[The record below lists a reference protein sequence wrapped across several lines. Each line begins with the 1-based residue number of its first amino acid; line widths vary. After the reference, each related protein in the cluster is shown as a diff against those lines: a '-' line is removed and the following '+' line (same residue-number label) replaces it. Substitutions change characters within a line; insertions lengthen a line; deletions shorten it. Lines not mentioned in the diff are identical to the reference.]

1 MTFNHGDLVARKET
15 VGVQINDQNY
25 PANSIVF
32 EGHDYGYCDF
42 APPKDV
48 SYWIPIEEATL
59 LRSTFEDTKE
69 LIRTWVRLRY
79 DMEIR
84 GELPDQLDA
93 LAKKLGY

>member
-1 MTFNHGDLVARKET
+1 MTFNPGDLVAHKTRVLNIDTFGGSTFYSLEQRET
-15 VGVQINDQNY
+15 NFLEL
-25 PANSIVF
+25 S
-32 EGHDYGYCDF
+32 EGI
-42 APPKDV
+42 
-48 SYWIPIEEATL
+48 SYWIPIEEVTL
-59 LRSTFEDTKE
+59 LRSTFEDAKE

>member
-1 MTFNHGDLVARKET
+1 MSFNPQLGEAVAHKRKVLFKEET
-15 VGVQINDQNY
+15 PNGLLIQLYSNDCEY
-25 PANSIVF
+25 P
-32 EGHDYGYCDF
+32 EDDE
-42 APPKDV
+42 V

-59 LRSTFEDTKE
+59 LRSTFEDAKE